1 MYHVIK
7 NKENLIHE
15 TEDHPGKVKKERQG
29 DQKKKNIRGKYK
41 VVVCTSI
48 GLPSEVADKGQKH
61 LFIPAMIRWSF
72 PVGPA
77 PRLHSK
83 VLCLKGA

>member
-7 NKENLIHE
+7 NKENLIHD
-15 TEDHPGKVKKERQG
+15 TEDHPGKAKRKGKETREG
-29 DQKKKNIRGKYK
+29 KNIRRKYK

-48 GLPSEVADKGQKH
+48 GLPSEVGDKGQKQ

-72 PVGPA
+72 PVGPG

-83 VLCLKGA
+83 VLCMKGA